1 MRDVFDQILL
11 CPEAKK
17 KKKKTTDVY
26 ISTKGETTG
35 LTELSLMFAL
45 GQEQGREITDGLQR
59 LTI

>member
-1 MRDVFDQILL
+1 MRDMFDQILL

-17 KKKKTTDVY
+17 KKTTHVY